1 MVLHGGVRETL
12 TELRQSYWIPK
23 GRKLV
28 KKEIRKCVTC
38 RKVEGPPFR
47 SVNSPP
53 LPDIR
58 VTGFQPFQVT
68 GIDYDGSLYV
78 RNANKEVTKVYICLF
93 TCTAIRAVHLELVED
108 QTASAFLRAFK
119 RFASRRGIPEC
130 IISDNAKTFKAG
142 SQDLKALKTQVIEA
156 AESQRFL
163 ANHGI

>member
-1 MVLHGGVRETL
+1 MWDLQKSRRT
-12 TELRQSYWIPK
+12 TF
-23 GRKLV
+23 
-28 KKEIRKCVTC
+28 C
-38 RKVEGPPFR
+38 
-47 SVNSPP
+47 SVNSPS

-58 VTGFQPFQVT
+58 VTGSQPFQVT
-68 GIDYDGSLYV
+68 GIDYAGPLYV
-78 RNANKEVTKVYICLF
+78 RNANKEVRKVYICLF
-93 TCTAIRAVHLELVED
+93 TCTAIRAVHLKLVED

-163 ANHGI
+163 ANHGIKWKFITERAPWWGGFYERLIGLVKRRLRK